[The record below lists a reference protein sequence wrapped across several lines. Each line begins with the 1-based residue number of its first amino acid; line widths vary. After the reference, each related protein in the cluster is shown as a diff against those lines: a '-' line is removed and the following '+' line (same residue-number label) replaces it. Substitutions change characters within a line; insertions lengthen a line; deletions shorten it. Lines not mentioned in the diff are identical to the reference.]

1 MERVEEVR
9 ERGSVR
15 AVLPSVLRLPSSV
28 PTSTTHHP
36 SPIAQHEGFLFILP
50 ALLFFAL
57 FVLYPIVYIGRAS
70 LLEWDGLSQ
79 GTFVGL
85 ENYRRLFT
93 EDPVFLKTLRN
104 AVLWTVLT
112 IFPQM
117 FLGFGLA
124 VLLNGPIV
132 GRTIYRAIFYLPAI
146 ISPIVVGIVWQRIYD
161 PFGGLLSDLARRVDL
176 PWLAQPYLADP
187 TLATYATIAVNV
199 WQWTGFS
206 MLLYLAGLQ
215 GLPGEVLE
223 AATIDGATAW
233 QRLRQV
239 VWPMLRPV
247 HLTLILL
254 GIIGALQTFALVFV
268 LTKGGPNN
276 ASQTMPTY
284 IFQQAFQLSSMGYG
298 AAISVVLLL
307 VALAASLGQMRFL
320 GSRFV
325 VGEAD

>member
-1 MERVEEVR
+1 MSRRTGFGEQ
-9 ERGSVR
+9 
-15 AVLPSVLRLPSSV
+15 A
-28 PTSTTHHP
+28 
-36 SPIAQHEGFLFILP
+36 AQRTLQRQEGLLFILP
-50 ALLFFAL
+50 ALLLFAV
-57 FVLYPIVYIGRAS
+57 FVVYPIVYIGRAS
-70 LLEWDGLSQ
+70 LLDWNGLSE
-79 GTFVGL
+79 GTWIGL
-85 ENYRRLFT
+85 DNYKRLFT
-93 EDPVFLKTLRN
+93 ADPVFLKTLRN
-104 AVLWTVLT
+104 AVLWSLLT

-124 VLLNGPIV
+124 VLLNGPIL

-146 ISPIVVGIVWQRIYD
+146 VSPIVIGIVWQRIYD
-161 PFGGLLSDLARRVDL
+161 PFGGLLSDLARRTDL

-187 TLATYATIAVNV
+187 SMATYATIAVNV

-223 AATIDGATAW
+223 AATIDGATGF

-254 GIIGALQTFALVFV
+254 GIIGALQTFALVFI

-298 AAISVVLLL
+298 AAISVVLLV
-307 VALAASLGQMRFL
+307 VALVASLGQMRFL

-325 VGEAD
+325 VGEGD

>member
-1 MERVEEVR
+1 MQ
-9 ERGSVR
+9 SSLQTSPPISHR
-15 AVLPSVLRLPSSV
+15 AHLGQRLV
-28 PTSTTHHP
+28 PRTLTR
-36 SPIAQHEGFLFILP
+36 QEGLLFILP

-57 FVLYPIVYIGRAS
+57 FVLYPIIYILRAS
-70 LLEWDGLSQ
+70 LFNWDGLSA
-79 GTFVGL
+79 GIWVGL
-85 ENYRRLFT
+85 DNYRQLFT
-93 EDPVFLKTLRN
+93 ADPIFLKALRN
-104 AVLWTVLT
+104 ALLWSLLT
-112 IFPQM
+112 IVPQM

-124 VLLNGPIV
+124 VLLNGPIL
-132 GRTIYRAIFYLPAI
+132 GRTIYRAVFYLPAI
-146 ISPIVVGIVWQRIYD
+146 ISPIVVGIIWQRVYN
-161 PFGGLLSDLARRVDL
+161 PFGGLLADVARQSGL
-176 PWLAQPYLADP
+176 HWLAQPYLADP
-187 TLATYATIAVNV
+187 TLATYAAIAVNV

-223 AATIDGATAW
+223 AATIDGATSW

-254 GIIGALQTFALVFV
+254 GIIGALQTFALVFI

-276 ASQTMPTY
+276 ASQTLPTY

-298 AAISVVLLL
+298 AAISVVLLAIAL
-307 VALAASLGQMRFL
+307 VASLAQMRFL

-325 VGEAD
+325 VGEGD

>member
-1 MERVEEVR
+1 MHTSLPTTSRLSRRAAFGERITP
-9 ERGSVR
+9 R
-15 AVLPSVLRLPSSV
+15 ALLR
-28 PTSTTHHP
+28 
-36 SPIAQHEGFLFILP
+36 QEGLLFILP

-57 FVLYPIVYIGRAS
+57 FVLYPIVYILRAS
-70 LLEWDGLSQ
+70 LLDWNGLSA
-79 GTFVGL
+79 GTWVGL

-93 EDPVFLKTLRN
+93 SDPIFIKALRN
-104 AVLWTVLT
+104 AVLWSVLT

-124 VLLNGPIV
+124 VLLNGPIL

-146 ISPIVVGIVWQRIYD
+146 ISPIVVGIVWQRIYN
-161 PFGGLLSDLARRVDL
+161 PFGGLLSDVARQADL

-223 AATIDGATAW
+223 AATIDGATPF

-254 GIIGALQTFALVFV
+254 GIIGALQTFALVFI

-298 AAISVVLLL
+298 AAISVVLLV
-307 VALAASLGQMRFL
+307 VALVASLGQMRFL

-325 VGEAD
+325 VGEGD

>member
-1 MERVEEVR
+1 MAN
-9 ERGSVR
+9 R
-15 AVLPSVLRLPSSV
+15 AR
-28 PTSTTHHP
+28 
-36 SPIAQHEGFLFILP
+36 QRQEGLLFILP
-50 ALLFFAL
+50 ALLLFAV
-57 FVLYPIVYIGRAS
+57 FVVYPIVYIGRAS
-70 LLEWDGLSQ
+70 LLDWDGISA
-79 GTFVGL
+79 GTWVGL
-85 ENYRRLFT
+85 DNYARLLT
-93 EDPVFLKTLRN
+93 DDPVFRKTLRN
-104 AVLWTVLT
+104 AVLWSVLT

-117 FLGFGLA
+117 FIGFGLA
-124 VLLNGPIV
+124 VLLNGPII

-146 ISPIVVGIVWQRIYD
+146 ISPIVIGIVWQRIYD
-161 PFGGLLSDLARRVDL
+161 PFGGLLADVARRANL
-176 PWLAQPYLADP
+176 PALAQPYLADP
-187 TLATYATIAVNV
+187 SLATYSTIAVNV

-223 AATIDGATAW
+223 AARIDGATGF
-233 QRLRQV
+233 QRIRQI

-254 GIIGALQTFALVFV
+254 GIIGALQTFALVFI

-298 AAISVVLLL
+298 AAISVVLLI
-307 VALAASLGQMRFL
+307 VALVASLGQMRFL

-325 VGEAD
+325 VGEGD

>member
-1 MERVEEVR
+1 
-9 ERGSVR
+9 
-15 AVLPSVLRLPSSV
+15 
-28 PTSTTHHP
+28 
-36 SPIAQHEGFLFILP
+36 
-50 ALLFFAL
+50 
-57 FVLYPIVYIGRAS
+57 
-70 LLEWDGLSQ
+70 
-79 GTFVGL
+79 
-85 ENYRRLFT
+85 
-93 EDPVFLKTLRN
+93 
-104 AVLWTVLT
+104 LT

-117 FLGFGLA
+117 FIGFALA

-146 ISPIVVGIVWQRIYD
+146 ISPIVVGIVWQRIYN
-161 PFGGLLSDLARRVDL
+161 PFGGLLSDVARLAAL

-187 TLATYATIAVNV
+187 TVATYATIAVNV

-223 AATIDGATAW
+223 AATIDGATSW

-254 GIIGALQTFALVFV
+254 GIIGALQTFALVFI

-307 VALAASLGQMRFL
+307 VALVASLGQMRFL

-325 VGEAD
+325 VGEGD

>member
-1 MERVEEVR
+1 MH
-9 ERGSVR
+9 
-15 AVLPSVLRLPSSV
+15 PSL
-28 PTSTTHHP
+28 STTSSLASHDRLGQR
-36 SPIAQHEGFLFILP
+36 AQSLVFSRQEGLLFILP

-57 FVLYPIVYIGRAS
+57 FVLYPIVYIVRAS
-70 LLEWDGLSQ
+70 LLEWDGLST
-79 GTFVGL
+79 GTWVGL
-85 ENYRRLFT
+85 DNYRQLFT
-93 EDPVFLKTLRN
+93 ADPIFLKTLRN
-104 AVLWTVLT
+104 AVLWSVLT
-112 IFPQM
+112 IVPQM
-117 FLGFGLA
+117 LLGFGLA

-146 ISPIVVGIVWQRIYD
+146 VSPIVVGIVWQRIYN
-161 PFGGLLSDLARRVDL
+161 PFGGLLSDAARQSGL
-176 PWLAQPYLADP
+176 HWLAQPYLADP
-187 TLATYATIAVNV
+187 TMATYAAIAVNV

-223 AATIDGATAW
+223 AATIDGATRW

-254 GIIGALQTFALVFV
+254 GIIGALQTFALVFI

-276 ASQTMPTY
+276 ASQTLPTY

-298 AAISVVLLL
+298 AAISVVLLAI
-307 VALAASLGQMRFL
+307 ALIASLGQMRFL

-325 VGEAD
+325 VGEGD

>member
-1 MERVEEVR
+1 MLEGKDTVNRRVDPVALSPHR
-9 ERGSVR
+9 
-15 AVLPSVLRLPSSV
+15 PV
-28 PTSTTHHP
+28 PIVTTSRRVPRH
-36 SPIAQHEGFLFILP
+36 QEGFLFILP
-50 ALLFFAL
+50 ALILFAL
-57 FVLYPIVYIGRAS
+57 FVVYPIVYIARAS
-70 LLEWDGLSQ
+70 LQNWDGLSA
-79 GTFVGL
+79 GTWIGL
-85 ENYRRLFT
+85 DNYRQLFT
-93 EDPVFLKTLRN
+93 TDPVFRKTMRN
-104 AVLWTVLT
+104 ALLWSVFT

-117 FLGFGLA
+117 FIGFGLA
-124 VLLNGPIV
+124 ILLNGPIV

-146 ISPIVVGIVWQRIYD
+146 ISPIVIGIIWQRIYN
-161 PFGGLLSDLARRVDL
+161 PFGGFLSDVARSAHL
-176 PWLAQPYLADP
+176 PWLAQPYLSDP
-187 TLATYATIAVNV
+187 GMATMAVIAVNV

-223 AATIDGATAW
+223 AARIDGATAW
-233 QRLRQV
+233 QRIRQV

-254 GIIGALQTFALVFV
+254 GLIGALQTFPLVFV

-298 AAISVVLLL
+298 AAVSMVLLV
-307 VALAASLGQMRFL
+307 VALVASLGQMRFL

-325 VGEAD
+325 VGEGD

>member
-1 MERVEEVR
+1 LGPPRVTGLLKTLGR
-9 ERGSVR
+9 
-15 AVLPSVLRLPSSV
+15 
-28 PTSTTHHP
+28 
-36 SPIAQHEGFLFILP
+36 QEGLLFILP
-50 ALLFFAL
+50 ALVFFAL

-70 LLEWDGLSQ
+70 LLDWNGISA
-79 GTFVGL
+79 GTWVGL
-85 ENYRRLFT
+85 DNYVRIVRDDEIFH
-93 EDPVFLKTLRN
+93 KTLRN

-117 FLGFGLA
+117 FIGFGLA
-124 VLLNGPIV
+124 VLLNGPIL

-146 ISPIVVGIVWQRIYD
+146 ISPIVIGIVWQRIYD
-161 PFGGLLSDLARRVDL
+161 PFGGLLSDVARRADL

-187 TLATYATIAVNV
+187 STATYATIAVNV
-199 WQWTGFS
+199 WQWSGFS

-215 GLPGEVLE
+215 GIPGEVLE
-223 AATIDGATAW
+223 AATIDGATGF
-233 QRLRQV
+233 QRLRQI

-254 GIIGALQTFALVFV
+254 GLIGALQTFALVFV
-268 LTKGGPNN
+268 LTRGGPNN

-298 AAISVVLLL
+298 AAISVLLL
-307 VALAASLGQMRFL
+307 AIALVASLAQMRFL

-325 VGEAD
+325 VGEGD

>member
-1 MERVEEVR
+1 MQ
-9 ERGSVR
+9 SV
-15 AVLPSVLRLPSSV
+15 SVATPPPV
-28 PTSTTHHP
+28 TSHP
-36 SPIAQHEGFLFILP
+36 SPATRHLPPVTRHEGFLFILP

-57 FVLYPIVYIGRAS
+57 FVAYPILYILRAS
-70 LLEWDGLSQ
+70 LLDWDGIST
-79 GTFVGL
+79 GAWVGL
-85 ENYRRLFT
+85 DNYRRLFT
-93 EDPVFLKTLRN
+93 GDPIFVKTLRN
-104 AVLWTVLT
+104 AALWIVFT

-117 FLGFGLA
+117 FIGFALA

-132 GRTIYRAIFYLPAI
+132 GRSIYRAIFYLPAI
-146 ISPIVVGIVWQRIYD
+146 VSPIVIGIIWQRIYN
-161 PFGGLLSDLARRVDL
+161 PFGGLLSDLARSSGL

-187 TLATYATIAVNV
+187 GTATIATIAVNV
-199 WQWTGFS
+199 WQWAGFS
-206 MLLYLAGLQ
+206 MLLYLAGMQ
-215 GLPGEVLE
+215 GLPNEVLE
-223 AATIDGATAW
+223 AATIDGANGL
-233 QRLRQV
+233 QRLRQI

-254 GIIGALQTFALVFV
+254 GLIGALQTFGLVFV

-307 VALAASLGQMRFL
+307 IALLASLGQMRFL

-325 VGEAD
+325 VGEGD

>member
-1 MERVEEVR
+1 M
-9 ERGSVR
+9 
-15 AVLPSVLRLPSSV
+15 
-28 PTSTTHHP
+28 
-36 SPIAQHEGFLFILP
+36 AQRTLQRQEGFLFILP
-50 ALLFFAL
+50 ALILFAI
-57 FVLYPIVYIGRAS
+57 FVVYPIVYIGRAS
-70 LLEWDGLSQ
+70 LLDWNGLSV
-79 GTFVGL
+79 GTWVGL
-85 ENYRRLFT
+85 DNYARMFT
-93 EDPVFLKTLRN
+93 SDPVFLKTLRN
-104 AVLWTVLT
+104 AALWSLLT

-124 VLLNGPIV
+124 VLLNGPIL

-146 ISPIVVGIVWQRIYD
+146 VSPIVIGIVWQRIYD
-161 PFGGLLSDLARRVDL
+161 PFGGLLADLARRADL

-187 TLATYATIAVNV
+187 AMATYATIAVNV

-223 AATIDGATAW
+223 AATIDGATGW
-233 QRLRQV
+233 QRLRQI

-254 GIIGALQTFALVFV
+254 GIIGALQTFALVFI
-268 LTKGGPNN
+268 LTRGGPNN

-298 AAISVVLLL
+298 AAISVVLLV

-325 VGEAD
+325 VGEGD

>member
-1 MERVEEVR
+1 MVDVTNSELVQPQAPSAQRPAARPR
-9 ERGSVR
+9 E
-15 AVLPSVLRLPSSV
+15 LPI
-28 PTSTTHHP
+28 THHP
-36 SPIAQHEGFLFILP
+36 SPFTRQEGFVFILP

-57 FVLYPIVYIGRAS
+57 FVLYPIVYILRAS
-70 LLEWDGLSQ
+70 LLDWDGLSA
-79 GTFVGL
+79 GAWVGL
-85 ENYRRLFT
+85 DNYRRLFT
-93 EDPVFLKTLRN
+93 SDPIFLKALRN
-104 AVLWTVLT
+104 AALWSVLT

-124 VLLNGPIV
+124 VLLNGPIL

-146 ISPIVVGIVWQRIYD
+146 VSPIVVGIVWQRIYD
-161 PFGGLLSDLARRVDL
+161 PFGGLLSDVARRTDL
-176 PWLAQPYLADP
+176 HWLAQPFLADP
-187 TLATYATIAVNV
+187 RFATFAVIAVNV

-254 GIIGALQTFALVFV
+254 GIIGALQTFALVFI

-276 ASQTMPTY
+276 ASQTLPTY

-298 AAISVVLLL
+298 AAISVVLLV
-307 VALAASLGQMRFL
+307 VALVASLGQMRFL

-325 VGEAD
+325 VGEGD